1 MSWKRDGFDSHVGGV
16 GVLLADGSE
25 PGPVY
30 IDMGS
35 SGHVPSFT
43 DWWVYDGAVR
53 RPMATTMRGR
63 CACGWRGERTFPID
77 WQQVDRDDVD
87 AYDTSGPERDWGSH
101 LDEVAARAVPLPE
114 DLAGL
119 LRRLHERLDELVD
132 DDPLTVVKAAGEL
145 KATVA
150 VFGPLATRIVTSS
163 EQLPLARVAEVL
175 GMTEQAASSLL
186 RHYEHMDL

>member
-43 DWWVYDGAVR
+43 DWWVYDGTVR
-53 RPMATTMRGR
+53 RPTATTMRGR
-63 CACGWRGERTFPID
+63 CACGWRGKRTFPID
-77 WQQVDRDDVD
+77 WQQVDRDDLD
-87 AYDTSGPERDWGSH
+87 AYDTSGPGREGESH
-101 LDEVAARAVPLPE
+101 LDEVAASAVPLPE

-119 LRRLHERLDELVD
+119 LRQLRELLDELVD
-132 DDPLTVVKAAGEL
+132 DDPLMVVKAAGEL
-145 KATVA
+145 EATVA
-150 VFGPLATRIVTSS
+150 FFGPLATRIVTSS
-163 EQLPLARVAEVL
+163 EQLPLAQVAEVL
-175 GMTEQAASSLL
+175 GMTEQAAGSRLW
-186 RHYEHMDL
+186 HYEYMDL